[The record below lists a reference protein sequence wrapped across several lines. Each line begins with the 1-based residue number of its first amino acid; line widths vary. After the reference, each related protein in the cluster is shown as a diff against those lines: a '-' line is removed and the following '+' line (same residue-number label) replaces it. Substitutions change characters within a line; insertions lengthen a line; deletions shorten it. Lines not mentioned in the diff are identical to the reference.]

1 MYINAFHLD
10 LPTQLVIPPPYP
22 RIRLP
27 SPVPG
32 IALAGWTLAA
42 VLAGPLVCDLRA
54 SDSDSGRTTR
64 SQGTAGHAEPRT
76 FKTFLPKPGVI
87 ADEPPSQVVQLL
99 MDLQDKGGYES
110 YMVQVLFRGKP
121 ALEHAHRVYA
131 DRVEIDFLDTG
142 KPSMRLARIRGGA
155 LEASALD
162 DLYYRDGKAVKRM
175 VRLTLFIHE
184 KPELRFR
191 STLDR
196 TLIHFRVAKPD
207 GTLPQKGSDTPA
219 PGDSVR

>member
-1 MYINAFHLD
+1 MYINAFHQD
-10 LPTQLVIPPPYP
+10 LPTQLDRSLPSF

-27 SPVPG
+27 RPAPG
-32 IALAGWTLAA
+32 IILAGWTLAA
-42 VLAGPLVCDLRA
+42 VLLGPLAPDSKASEPDSTRA
-54 SDSDSGRTTR
+54 TG
-64 SQGTAGHAEPRT
+64 SQAGGGIAEQRT

-87 ADEPPSQVVQLL
+87 ADEPPSQVIQLL

-121 ALEHAHRVYA
+121 AVEYAHRVYA

-155 LEASALD
+155 LEATSLD
-162 DLYYRDGKAVKRM
+162 ELFYRDEKAVKRM

-191 STLDR
+191 NTLDR

-207 GTLPQKGSDTPA
+207 GELPQKGSDSPA
-219 PGDSVR
+219 RRDSTR